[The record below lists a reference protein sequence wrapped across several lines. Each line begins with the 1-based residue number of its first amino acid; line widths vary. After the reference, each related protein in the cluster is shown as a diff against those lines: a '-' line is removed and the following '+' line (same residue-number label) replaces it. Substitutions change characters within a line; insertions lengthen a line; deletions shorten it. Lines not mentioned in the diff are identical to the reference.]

1 MQYSEIMVRYGEL
14 STKGKNRKSFIDRL
28 GSNVRKVL
36 HDLPEV
42 KIQANRDRLH
52 VSLNGA
58 DSDQVVDR
66 LKLVF
71 GIQNFSPSVKVDRT
85 FEATAEMAAQMVKE
99 QLGTTKTFKVNTR
112 RSDHQFPID
121 TNEMNTRLGEY
132 LLEAFPELSVDV
144 HQPDLVVRVE
154 IRANGIFLSSQTIQ
168 GAGGLPVGTS
178 GKGMLM
184 LSGGIDSPVAGYLG
198 MKRGVSMEMVH
209 FFSPPYTSEQA
220 LAKAQELTGKLAR
233 YSGTIQFLQVP
244 FTEIQETVKEKVP
257 EGYLMTVQRRMM
269 LRLTAALAL
278 KRHGLAIF
286 NGESLGQVASQTM
299 ESMLAINDVT
309 TLPIL
314 RPVVSLDKTE
324 IIKIA
329 EDIDT
334 YQLSI
339 LPFEDCC
346 TIFAPPSP
354 KTKPNLERARVYE
367 SRLDVEGLMQRA
379 LDGVKIVEVHAGE
392 EFLNQEA
399 DAFAELL

>member
-14 STKGKNRKSFIDRL
+14 STKGHNRKTFIDRL
-28 GSNVRKVL
+28 GSNVRKAL
-36 HDLPEV
+36 HSFAEV
-42 KIQANRDRLH
+42 KVHANRDRLH
-52 VSLNGA
+52 VDLNGA
-58 DSDQVVDR
+58 DSDEVMKR
-66 LKLVF
+66 LKMVF
-71 GIQNFSPSVKVDRT
+71 GIQNFSPSIQVDRT
-85 FEATAEMAAQMVKE
+85 FEATAETAAQMVKE
-99 QLGTTKTFKVNTR
+99 QFTEGMTFKINTR
-112 RSDHQFPID
+112 RSDHNYPMD
-121 TNEMNTRLGEY
+121 TNEMNAKLGGY
-132 LLEAFPELSVDV
+132 LLDAFPGLTVDV
-144 HQPDLVVRVE
+144 HNPDLVIRVE
-154 IRANGIFLSSQTIQ
+154 IRANGIFLSSETIN

-184 LSGGIDSPVAGYLG
+184 LSGGIDSPVAGYMG

-220 LAKAQELTGKLAR
+220 LAKAKELTGKLAQF
-233 YSGTIQFLQVP
+233 SGSIKFLEVP
-244 FTEIQETVKEKVP
+244 FTEIQETVKETVP

-269 LRLTAALAL
+269 LRLTAALAIQ
-278 KRHGLAIF
+278 RHGLAIF

-299 ESMLAINDVT
+299 ESMVAINDVT

-334 YQLSI
+334 YDLSI

-354 KTKPNLERARVYE
+354 KTKPNLERTRNYE
-367 SRLDVEGLMQRA
+367 TRLDVEGLMQRA
-379 LDGVKIVEVHAGE
+379 LDGVKITEINAGE
-392 EFLNQEA
+392 EFLNQQE
-399 DAFAELL
+399 DVFAELL